1 MTPDTWTYAFD
12 DKGRF
17 EIQNYN
23 WSKPFSSFLPG
34 IAGIWGVPAWCY
46 FVNRGQLVCSLGVE
60 DKDGAILEFISFN
73 QALAQV
79 EQTGFRTF
87 IRMDDKVYEP
97 FKKVGS
103 RQATQILKVSA
114 HELEIEEQNQALG
127 LNTHVLYYPLVE
139 LPLAGLVRVVQITNM
154 RKKACVVDIIDG
166 AARLIPYGTTFEHQ
180 KVTARHIEALM
191 EVTEISG
198 VPVFKLKQTADD
210 IAEIGEIAGG
220 HFLIS
225 KKLSGNVH
233 QQGTIV
239 DPRVVFGGTDQLG
252 IPWAFQAEGLRELLA
267 VEQIHT
273 NQTPCAFSAWGAE
286 IKPGETLSYCLILG
300 NTPKTERLRGLI
312 GRVEQPGF
320 ISQQREANQHVIHS
334 VSSFAST
341 ISANPIFDAY
351 CEQTFLDNV
360 IRGGMP
366 FTLEDDKQP
375 QTFQIFGRQNADLER
390 DYHWLELEAA
400 YLSQGNGH
408 YRSVLQN
415 RRMDPWFYPRAG
427 DYGIRLFMN
436 LLQLDGYNPLVVLI
450 QRYEVADWAKANVIL
465 EETLIEIDTI
475 EHIQA
480 LLRKPFTPGE
490 LALALDDLITLNRE
504 STISILSSLLSCCQ
518 AKEIGDLHAGFW
530 VDHWLY
536 NLDMIETYL
545 AIFPERKLDML
556 TEEGAYT
563 FFDNPDIV
571 QPRSLKTYSVNGQ
584 ARSLNAVVR
593 DPEKEEIIQD
603 RRQDRYK
610 VRTLSDEVYRTTLL
624 MKWLVVV
631 ATKIAALDPL
641 GIGVEMEAG
650 KPGWNDSLNGLPGM
664 MGSSLCQS
672 LSLIR
677 ALRFLLTALAEI
689 EESGTENLSF
699 YKELAELVIA
709 LTQVLEQNGESAA
722 NDVEFQAWEQRH
734 DLLET
739 YREQTRLGVDGS
751 ECLLHID
758 QVRQFLQSALDTLE
772 KVFSDGDRKNIV
784 HLGDV
789 PATYLRY
796 EVPQQSPL
804 GPMDDHGRIPIRAQT
819 FQVKPVAL
827 FLEGAVHAIRT
838 YPERAQSIY
847 ENVRSSPLF
856 DRELGMFKVS
866 ESLGK
871 ESPELGRITAYTPGW
886 IEHASIYTHM
896 TYKWLLELLR
906 AGLHDAFFE
915 SLRAS
920 LPPFMSPEVYG
931 RSLLENCSFI
941 VSSEYPDVHLL
952 GQGFQPRLSGVT
964 AEWLQIWTLMIAGE
978 HPFRLDENGDL
989 VLCLNPVLPSWLFTE
1004 ESGERRLTSWDQSLE
1019 EVSYTANC
1027 FIFRFLGHTT
1037 VSYHNP
1043 SRKPT
1048 FGPDPSNVLSCT
1060 FKYADGRVLNML
1072 GREFSG
1078 QIALDVRNG
1087 LVRTMLVELG

>member
-1 MTPDTWTYAFD
+1 MNPETSKYTFD
-12 DKGRF
+12 DSDRF
-17 EIQNYN
+17 EIRNYN

-34 IAGIWGVPAWCY
+34 IAGIWGVPTWCY

-79 EQTGFRTF
+79 EHTGFRTF
-87 IRMDDKVYEP
+87 IRMDENVYEP

-139 LPLAGLVRVVQITNM
+139 LPLAGLVRVVQITNTQKQT
-154 RKKACVVDIIDG
+154 RKIEVIDG

-180 KVTARHIEALM
+180 KVTARHVEALM

-198 VPVFKLKQTADD
+198 IPVFKLKQTAAD
-210 IAEIGEIAGG
+210 IAEVGAITGG
-220 HFLIS
+220 HFLLS
-225 KKLSGNVH
+225 PEHSGNIH
-233 QQGTIV
+233 QQGMIV
-239 DPRVVFGGTDQLG
+239 DPCVVFGGTDQLE
-252 IPWAFQAEGLRELLA
+252 IPWAFQTNGLKELLTMKQMRA
-267 VEQIHT
+267 
-273 NQTPCAFSAWGAE
+273 NQTPCAFSAWSAE
-286 IKPGETLSYCLILG
+286 IQPGETISYSLILG
-300 NTPKTERLRGLI
+300 HTPKPERLHALI
-312 GRVEQPGF
+312 ERIDQSNF
-320 ISQQREANQHVIHS
+320 IAQQREANQRVIHS
-334 VSSFAST
+334 VSSYAST
-341 ISANPIFDAY
+341 ISAKPLFDAY
-351 CEQTFLDNV
+351 CEHTFLDNV

-366 FTLEDDKQP
+366 FTLGDDKQA

-390 DYHWLELEAA
+390 DYHWFELEAA

-436 LLQLDGYNPLVVLI
+436 LLQLDGYNPLVVSI
-450 QRYEVADWAKANVIL
+450 QRYEVADWAKVNVIL
-465 EETLIEIDTI
+465 EETLFDGDTI

-490 LALALDDLITLNRE
+490 LALVLDDLTGLNRE
-504 STISILSSLLSCCQ
+504 STISILSSILSCCQ
-518 AKEIGDLHAGFW
+518 PKEVGDLHAGFW

-545 AIFPERKLDML
+545 AIFPERKLELL
-556 TEEGAYT
+556 TEERAYT
-563 FFDNPDIV
+563 FFDNPDVV
-571 QPRSLKTYSVNGQ
+571 QPRSLKTFSVNGQ

-593 DPEKEEIIQD
+593 DPEKEERIRDRSQD
-603 RRQDRYK
+603 RCK
-610 VRTLSDEVYRTTLL
+610 VRTLSNEVYRTTLL
-624 MKWLVVV
+624 TKWLAVV
-631 ATKIAALDPL
+631 ASKIAALDPL

-664 MGSSLCQS
+664 LGSSLCQS

-689 EESGTENLSF
+689 EESVTENLLL
-699 YKELAELVIA
+699 YQELADLVIG
-709 LTQVLEQNGESAA
+709 LSQVLGKNSESTA

-751 ECLLHID
+751 ECLLQID

-772 KVFSDGDRKNIV
+772 KVFSDGDRKDIV
-784 HLGDV
+784 HLRDV
-789 PATYLRY
+789 PAAYLRY
-796 EVPQQSPL
+796 EVTQQSPL
-804 GPMDDHGRIPIRAQT
+804 GPIDDHGRMPINAQA
-819 FQVKPVAL
+819 FEVKPVAL

-847 ENVRSSPLF
+847 ENVRSSALF
-856 DRELGMFKVS
+856 DRELGMFKVC
-866 ESLGK
+866 ESLEK

-920 LPPFMSPEVYG
+920 LPPFMLPEVYG

-941 VSSEYPDVHLL
+941 VSSEYPDVQLH

-964 AEWLQIWTLMIAGE
+964 AEWLQIWTIMIAGE

-989 VLCLNPVLPSWLFTE
+989 VLCLNPTLPSWLFTE
-1004 ESGERRLTSWDQSLE
+1004 ESGERRLISWDQSLE
-1019 EVSYTANC
+1019 EISYTANI

-1037 VSYHNP
+1037 VTYHNP

-1048 FGPDPSNVLSCT
+1048 FGPGPSNVLSCNFT
-1060 FKYADGRVLNML
+1060 YVDGRELNML
-1072 GREFSG
+1072 GNEFSG